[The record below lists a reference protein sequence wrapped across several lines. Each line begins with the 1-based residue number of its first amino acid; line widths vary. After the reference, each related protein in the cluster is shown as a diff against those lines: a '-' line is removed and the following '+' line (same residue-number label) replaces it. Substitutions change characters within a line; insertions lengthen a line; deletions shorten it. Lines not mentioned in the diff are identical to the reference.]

1 MCVCVCVWLKN
12 AWFNSCSQANLT
24 LRQSSTKLLFWF
36 SKPQVSYMCILCV
49 SVGGSFFSS
58 LPLIHNVF
66 DSIYSLKGSKQLIEN
81 LIYIKVKSG
90 KQIPVLP

>member
-1 MCVCVCVWLKN
+1 
-12 AWFNSCSQANLT
+12 
-24 LRQSSTKLLFWF
+24 
-36 SKPQVSYMCILCV
+36 MCILCV